1 MEQSEW
7 VEQLAS
13 TSGAAIRKRRAALKL
28 TAGAVAQRCTDL
40 GFPISR
46 QSVSRLEAGKRDA
59 PLNLAEL
66 LVLARALDVPPVLLI
81 APLDQQESV
90 RIAPDVE
97 VPAAEA
103 LTWITGERPTSAAG
117 DGPGAVLDVLRRHDR
132 LVRTAVWSTG
142 QAVER
147 RRDAQLAGPDDYQR
161 ASETAQ
167 QLEDVARRDREDV
180 LSERR
185 RLRELGAF
193 PPPLPSEIAFVDPT
207 GAAS

>member
-1 MEQSEW
+1 MEQSDW
-7 VEQLAS
+7 VEQLAGM
-13 TSGAAIRKRRAALKL
+13 SGAAIKKRRAELGL

-66 LVLARALDVPPVLLI
+66 LVLARALEVPPVLLV

-90 RIAPDVE
+90 HVAPGIE

-103 LTWITGERPTSAAG
+103 LVWITGEGPSAEG
-117 DGPGAVLDVLRRHDR
+117 GEGPVAALGVLRRHNR

-142 QAVER
+142 QALER
-147 RRDAQLAGPDDYQR
+147 RRDAQLAGPDDYRR
-161 ASETAQ
+161 ADESAQ

-180 LSERR
+180 LGERR

-193 PPPLPSEIAFVDPT
+193 PPPLPSEIAFVDPA